1 MFTTLGQQGPRIYA
15 DPSKSAVPDVPTS
28 DASIKCL
35 MIPVTVPH
43 EIEVKL
49 RFDGLDAFA
58 RAGIA
63 LEIETARHFEDNWLL
78 DSPDYHLGER
88 AAVLRVRSAAGR
100 GAITYKEKTDG
111 LAPASRFKKRIE
123 IETAIEDPESAVAVF
138 ERLGYRKWFR
148 YQKYRTVYRATLPDG
163 SELHVMF
170 DETPLGPFV
179 ELEGE
184 EEVIARAV
192 ELLGVAPE
200 EYVLES
206 YLAIQAESCRRRG
219 KPLVDMIFSEDVDRH
234 FGRNVEI

>member
-1 MFTTLGQQGPRIYA
+1 MNN
-15 DPSKSAVPDVPTS
+15 D
-28 DASIKCL
+28 KCH
-35 MIPVTVPH
+35 MTPVTVTH
-43 EIEVKL
+43 EIELKL
-49 RFDGLDAFA
+49 RFDGLEAFA

-78 DSPDYHLGER
+78 DSPDCHLGER
-88 AAVLRVRSAAGR
+88 AAILRVRSAAGR
-100 GAITYKEKTDG
+100 GAITYKEKAEG

-163 SELHVMF
+163 SKLSLMF
-170 DETPLGPFV
+170 DETPLGSFV

-184 EEVIARAV
+184 EDVIARAV
-192 ELLGVAPE
+192 ELLGVTPE

-206 YLAIQAESCRRRG
+206 YLAIQAEHCQRRG
-219 KPLVDMIFSEDVDRH
+219 KPLGDMTFA
-234 FGRNVEI
+234 

>member
-1 MFTTLGQQGPRIYA
+1 
-15 DPSKSAVPDVPTS
+15 
-28 DASIKCL
+28 
-35 MIPVTVPH
+35 MIPAPSPY

-49 RFDGLDAFA
+49 RFGELGGFA
-58 RAGIA
+58 RAGIS
-63 LEIETARHFEDNWLL
+63 LEIEIARHFEDNWLL
-78 DSPDYHLGER
+78 DSPDCHLGER
-88 AAVLRVRSAAGR
+88 DAILRVRSAAGR
-100 GAITYKEKTDG
+100 GAITYKEKADG

-138 ERLGYRKWFR
+138 ERLGYRRWFR

-170 DETPLGPFV
+170 DETPLGSFV

-192 ELLGVAPE
+192 ELLGVTPD

-206 YLAIQAESCRRRG
+206 YLAIQAEHCRWRG
-219 KPLVDMIFSEDVDRH
+219 KPLVDMIFGEDVDSR
-234 FGRNVEI
+234 FGRHVEI

>member
-1 MFTTLGQQGPRIYA
+1 MR
-15 DPSKSAVPDVPTS
+15 
-28 DASIKCL
+28 
-35 MIPVTVPH
+35 MIPATSPH

-49 RFDGLDAFA
+49 RFDDLVAFA

-78 DSPDYHLGER
+78 DSPDCHLGER
-88 AAVLRVRSAAGR
+88 AAVLRVRSAAGG
-100 GAITYKEKTDG
+100 GAITYKERAEG
-111 LAPASRFKKRIE
+111 VASSSRFKKRVE
-123 IETAIEDPESAVAVF
+123 IETAIDDPESAVAVF

-163 SELHVMF
+163 SELQVMF
-170 DETPLGPFV
+170 DETPHGPFV

-184 EEVIARAV
+184 EDVIARAV

-206 YLAIQAESCRRRG
+206 YLAIQAEYCRRLG
-219 KPLVDMIFSEDVDRH
+219 KPLGDMTFA
-234 FGRNVEI
+234 

>member
-1 MFTTLGQQGPRIYA
+1 MR
-15 DPSKSAVPDVPTS
+15 
-28 DASIKCL
+28 
-35 MIPVTVPH
+35 MIPVTSPH

-78 DSPDYHLGER
+78 DSPDCHLGER
-88 AAVLRVRSAAGR
+88 AAILRVRSAAGR
-100 GAITYKEKTDG
+100 GAITYKEKADG

-163 SELHVMF
+163 SELQF
-170 DETPLGPFV
+170 RRS
-179 ELEGE
+179 
-184 EEVIARAV
+184 IAGGGANR
-192 ELLGVAPE
+192 
-200 EYVLES
+200 
-206 YLAIQAESCRRRG
+206 
-219 KPLVDMIFSEDVDRH
+219 
-234 FGRNVEI
+234 

>member
-1 MFTTLGQQGPRIYA
+1 MT
-15 DPSKSAVPDVPTS
+15 
-28 DASIKCL
+28 
-35 MIPVTVPH
+35 PVTVPY

-49 RFDGLDAFA
+49 RFEGLDAFA

-78 DSPDYHLGER
+78 DSSDCHLGER
-88 AAVLRVRSAAGR
+88 AAILRVRSAAGR
-100 GAITYKEKTDG
+100 GAITYKEKADG

-148 YQKYRTVYRATLPDG
+148 YQKYRTVYRAALPDG

-170 DETPLGPFV
+170 DETPCGSFV

-206 YLAIQAESCRRRG
+206 YLAIQAEHCRRRG
-219 KPLVDMIFSEDVDRH
+219 KPLVDMIFAKTS
-234 FGRNVEI
+234 

>member
-1 MFTTLGQQGPRIYA
+1 
-15 DPSKSAVPDVPTS
+15 
-28 DASIKCL
+28 
-35 MIPVTVPH
+35 MIPVSSPH

-58 RAGIA
+58 RAGMA

-78 DSPDYHLGER
+78 DSPDCHLGER

-100 GAITYKEKTDG
+100 GAITYKEKAEG
-111 LAPASRFKKRIE
+111 VAAASRFKKRVE

-138 ERLGYRKWFR
+138 ERLGYHKWFR
-148 YQKYRTVYRATLPDG
+148 YQKYRTVYRAKLPDG

-184 EEVIARAV
+184 EDIIARAV
-192 ELLGVAPE
+192 ELLGVTPG

-206 YLAIQAESCRRRG
+206 YLAIQAEHCRRQG
-219 KPLVDMIFSEDVDRH
+219 KPLGDMIFGDGVDCR
-234 FGRNVEI
+234 F

>member
-1 MFTTLGQQGPRIYA
+1 
-15 DPSKSAVPDVPTS
+15 
-28 DASIKCL
+28 
-35 MIPVTVPH
+35 MIPVTSPY

-49 RFDGLDAFA
+49 RFDGLDAFE

-78 DSPDYHLGER
+78 DSPDSHLGER
-88 AAVLRVRSAAGR
+88 AAILRVRSAAGR
-100 GAITYKEKTDG
+100 GAITYKERADG

-123 IETAIEDPESAVAVF
+123 IETVIEDPESAVAVF

-148 YQKYRTVYRATLPDG
+148 YQKYRTVYRAALPDG

-170 DETPLGPFV
+170 DETPLGSFV

-184 EEVIARAV
+184 EEVIARAI
-192 ELLGVAPE
+192 ELLGVTPE

-206 YLAIQAESCRRRG
+206 YLAIQAEHCRRRG
-219 KPLVDMIFSEDVDRH
+219 KPLGDMTFA
-234 FGRNVEI
+234 

>member
-1 MFTTLGQQGPRIYA
+1 MR
-15 DPSKSAVPDVPTS
+15 
-28 DASIKCL
+28 
-35 MIPVTVPH
+35 MIPVTSPH

-63 LEIETARHFEDNWLL
+63 LEIEIARHFEDNWLL
-78 DSPDYHLGER
+78 DSPDCHLGER
-88 AAVLRVRSAAGR
+88 AAILRVRSAAGR
-100 GAITYKEKTDG
+100 GAITYKEKADG

-163 SELHVMF
+163 SELQVMF

-192 ELLGVAPE
+192 ELLGVTPE

-206 YLAIQAESCRRRG
+206 YLAIQAEHCRRRG
-219 KPLVDMIFSEDVDRH
+219 KPLGDMTFGEGVDSRLGRH
-234 FGRNVEI
+234 VEI